1 MKGVILDMDGTIVDV
16 PYDWNLI
23 RARLGI
29 EGSPILSHLNDLE
42 EPEKSVKWGILA
54 RYEDDATQKAR
65 LKRGMKEFLTYI
77 EKRGLKSALVT
88 NNSKR
93 NVRILLRKFG
103 LRFDCVI
110 SRESGLWKPSGTP
123 FLEVLRRLRLKP
135 EECAAIGD
143 SPFDVKAAEG
153 AGIRKIFIL
162 SRAKEKFS
170 GLEAEIYSSVKALR
184 QRFEELLS
192 LQED

>member
-1 MKGVILDMDGTIVDV
+1 MDGTIVDV